1 MHNRFAGVVHV
12 KANDIRNGVAITI
25 DGNVWVV
32 VKNEHVKPGKGP
44 AFVQVK
50 LKNVTT
56 GGHIEKRLRTS
67 EEVDATDLDRRDI
80 EYLYSDS
87 TGAVFMDNQ
96 TYDQLIVSADLLG
109 NALDFVKPNTSIT
122 GLFHNGNVISIDL
135 PASVDLEVTDT
146 PPGIKDATKTN
157 QLKEAT
163 CETGLKTKVPP
174 FIKIG
179 EKVRVSTETGEY
191 LSRVSGE

>member
-1 MHNRFAGVVHV
+1 M
-12 KANDIRNGVAITI
+12 KANDIRNGIAITI

-50 LKNVTT
+50 LKNVAT
-56 GGHIEKRLRTS
+56 GSHIEKRLRTS

-80 EYLYSDS
+80 EYLYSDG
-87 TGAVFMDNQ
+87 TGAIFMDNE
-96 TYDQLIVSADLLG
+96 TYDQLTVNEDLLG

-122 GLFHNGNVISIDL
+122 GLFHNGNVISIEL
-135 PASVDLEVTDT
+135 PAAVDLEVTDT

-174 FIKIG
+174 FIKVG
-179 EKVRVSTETGEY
+179 ETVRVSTDTGEY
-191 LSRVSGE
+191 LSRVTGE